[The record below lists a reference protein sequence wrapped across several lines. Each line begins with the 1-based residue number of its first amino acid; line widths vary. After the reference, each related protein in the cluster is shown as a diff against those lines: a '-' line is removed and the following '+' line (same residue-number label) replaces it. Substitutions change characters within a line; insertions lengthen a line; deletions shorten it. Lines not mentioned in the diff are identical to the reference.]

1 MSKLRPGD
9 KVNWLH
15 EPRGGYG
22 YSMNVAAVVVKIGPK
37 RIQVRA
43 AKRVNGEWHQVMR
56 WVEVERLSP
65 RSEAVPE
72 VDGD

>member
-1 MSKLRPGD
+1 MGKLRPGD
-9 KVNWLH
+9 K
-15 EPRGGYG
+15 
-22 YSMNVAAVVVKIGPK
+22 
-37 RIQVRA
+37 
-43 AKRVNGEWHQVMR
+43 VNGEWHQVMR